1 MERRITSVCVYC
13 GSSSGSDP
21 AFVEAAEKLGRVLA
35 DAGIKIVF
43 GGSRTGLMGH
53 LADAALAAGGTVIG
67 VFPKGLFQGLLG
79 REVVHPALSVLHEVD
94 SMHERKQMMTEL
106 SDGFVALPGGL
117 GTLEELAEIATWAQL
132 GIHSKPIVV
141 LNTASY
147 WRPLVD
153 FLDRAVEEG
162 LVKVENRHLF
172 AFVSDVADILPTLQ
186 TQSVAYEPKLL
197 SMEET

>member
-21 AFVEAAEKLGRVLA
+21 AFVEAAETLGRVLA
-35 DAGIKIVF
+35 EAGIKIVF
-43 GGSRTGLMGH
+43 GGSRTGLMGR

-67 VFPKGLFQGLLG
+67 VFPKGLFGSD
-79 REVVHPALSVLHEVD
+79 VVHSALSVLHEVD

-132 GIHSKPIVV
+132 GIHSKPIIV

-153 FLDRAVEEG
+153 FLDRAVEKG
-162 LVKVENRHLF
+162 LLSVENRQLF
-172 AFVSDVADILPTLQ
+172 DFVSDVADILPTLH
-186 TQSVAYEPKLL
+186 TQSVAYKPKLL